1 MISTEQ
7 QEAKGFY
14 KLSFIQRL
22 GFGSGDFAQNLI
34 FQTVMQYVSIF
45 YITVVGL
52 RPSTVALLVFIPPII
67 NIFGSMILGAFVDRH
82 NPKWGKYRSYLL
94 FGGIPLM
101 VFAVLCFW
109 NGFPGSTVYSFA
121 TYIGL
126 CLLYTVVS
134 LPYGALFA
142 SLTRDVGEMD
152 KLTSTRMVLANLG
165 GFTVAF
171 GTPTMVRYFSP
182 TNTFNT
188 SGDAHA
194 WFITMSILAV
204 VGVALLIFCF
214 FQSKERV
221 VSKPDKTAEV
231 KASDMWGEFMRNSQL
246 RIVALFIFTAFA
258 MMSIYN
264 AAGAYFL
271 SYNLNAQEYTGWFQG
286 VGFLP
291 AFIFLP
297 FIPAI
302 KKAIGKKQMFYTF
315 LIVSIIGMAL
325 LYIVAIVPVLRS
337 QIWIVLVAQFIKST
351 GIIVATGYMWA
362 LVPEV
367 ISYAEWQTGKRIP
380 GTINAIIG
388 IVFQLGMAVGLFL
401 PNIVL
406 EFSGFNRDAA
416 TQSGSALQGILWLV
430 AILPALLLFVLM
442 FIISKYELTDEKMDL
457 INKEI
462 ETGHLIND

>member
-1 MISTEQ
+1 MSSTTQ
-7 QEAKGFY
+7 QEAKGFN
-14 KLSFIQRL
+14 KLSWLQRI

-67 NIFGSMILGAFVDRH
+67 NIFGSMWLGAFVDRH
-82 NPKWGKYRSYLL
+82 NPKWGKYRSYLI
-94 FGGIPLM
+94 FGGVPLM
-101 VFAVLCFW
+101 AFAVLCFW

-126 CLLYTVVS
+126 CLLYTAVS

-152 KLTSTRMVLANLG
+152 ILTSTRMVLANLG

-171 GTPTMVRYFSP
+171 GVPTMVQHFSS

-188 SGDAHA
+188 SSDAGA
-194 WFITMSILAV
+194 WFTTMSILAAL
-204 VGVALLIFCF
+204 GVILLIFCF
-214 FQSKERV
+214 SQSKEQV

-231 KASDMWGEFMRNSQL
+231 KASEMWGEFMRNSQL

-264 AAGAYFL
+264 AAGAYFTT
-271 SYNLNAQEYTGWFQG
+271 YVLNAQEYTGWFQG
-286 VGFLP
+286 IGFLP
-291 AFIFLP
+291 AIFLL
-297 FIPAI
+297 FIPTI
-302 KKAIGKKQMFYTF
+302 KKAIGKKQMFYAF
-315 LIVSIIGMAL
+315 LLVAIVGMAL
-325 LYIVAIVPVLRS
+325 LYIVSIVPALRS

-367 ISYAEWQTGKRIP
+367 ISYGEWKTGKRIP
-380 GTINAIIG
+380 GTINAVIG
-388 IVFQLGMAVGLFL
+388 IVFQLGMAIGLFF
-401 PNIVL
+401 PNMVL
-406 EFSGFNRDAA
+406 GLVGFNKDAA
-416 TQSGSALQGILWLV
+416 TQSGLALQGILWLV
-430 AILPALLLFVLM
+430 TLLPALLLFVLM
-442 FIISKYELTDEKMDL
+442 FIISKYELTDEKMDI

-462 ETGHLIND
+462 EAGHLGND